1 MKQSTLYQLSTYS
14 LIGGAIC
21 MAGFWLLAALLG
33 SFAGAAVTHDPLW
46 VPAQALHILAAV
58 LTLFGIF
65 GLYSVQREKMGV
77 LGLVGFVLATI
88 GTMLFFADGL
98 IALAI
103 YPALADA
110 APDLLAV
117 TGAMNSGPVLVA
129 FIVMAATAMIG
140 YIVFA
145 AAILRAGVLP
155 RAAALLFL
163 LGGVLFNLPPG
174 PVPMIVLTIGGIV
187 WAASSVL
194 LALKLLKVHG
204 QYAEKE
210 KRNGYQ

>member
-1 MKQSTLYQLSTYS
+1 MIDRAVYV
-14 LIGGAIC
+14 
-21 MAGFWLLAALLG
+21 AGFWLLAALLV
-33 SFAGAAVTHDPLW
+33 SFAGASVIYNPLW
-46 VPAQALHILAAV
+46 LPSQALHILAA
-58 LTLFGIF
+58 LFTIFGIF
-65 GLYSVQREKMGV
+65 GLYAIQREQSGV
-77 LGLVGFVLATI
+77 LCLVGFVLATL

-110 APDLLAV
+110 TPDLLTV
-117 TGAMNSGPVLVA
+117 TGTMNSGSVLVA
-129 FIVMAATAMIG
+129 FIIMAATAMIG

-145 AAILRAGVLP
+145 AAILRAGILP

-187 WAASSVL
+187 WAVGSVW
-194 LALKLLKVHG
+194 LALKLLKI
-204 QYAEKE
+204 
-210 KRNGYQ
+210 